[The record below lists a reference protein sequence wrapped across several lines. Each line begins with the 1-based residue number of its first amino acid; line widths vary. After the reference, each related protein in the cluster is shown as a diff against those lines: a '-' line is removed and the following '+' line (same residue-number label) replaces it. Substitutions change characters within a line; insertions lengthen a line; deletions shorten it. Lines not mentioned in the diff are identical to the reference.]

1 MFGAAAA
8 DACSLA
14 PLPPGQKPPK
24 PTLRG
29 VDVAVFGKVITI
41 SKEQS
46 STSYEGGPVR
56 TSYEATV
63 RVWRVYKGRV
73 ARTIHIRYTTTDGG
87 TCGISFTEGEVAAL
101 LLNGSSPFEVQMGSR
116 VPLGYLKRATDGRW
130 RRPQQP

>member
-1 MFGAAAA
+1 MISAAAA

-14 PLPPGQKPPK
+14 PPPPGQKPPK

-29 VDVAVFGKVITI
+29 VDVAIFGKVVTI

-46 STSYEGGPVR
+46 SPSYEGGPVR

-73 ARTIHIRYTTTDGG
+73 ARTIDIRYATTDGG
-87 TCGISFTEGEVAAL
+87 TCDISFSEGEVAAL
-101 LLNGSSPFEVQMGSR
+101 LLNGSSPFDVRMGSR
-116 VPLGYLKRATDGRW
+116 VPLAYLKRATDGRW
-130 RRPQQP
+130 RPPQQP